1 MTPQASKNNAG
12 LTEIP
17 DELARDLLSRWPGD
31 QLLAANLTALE
42 SRDQQLAQN
51 LRSVEIPDSVEMA
64 VTLDGT
70 ASFRFRQNDGR
81 RTWLGFT
88 STPIITAQASADR
101 VEVSNVNMAVNG
113 IGSGREIKALL
124 NKMSPFQALIVAE
137 NDPLKLLLVLK
148 LIDFQPE
155 LKSGKLVLL
164 LGDQKPSLI
173 ENFCDTNPGYNLPTQ
188 AGTWPW
194 LSDKENQTFARQ
206 ISDAMS
212 RSTPKVIRKI
222 NELLIEQQKLD
233 RQFDVSKLISKLNQP
248 TQLCCTNCTG
258 TLSPLDRCT
267 SRDALAGLAQLGCR
281 TEHLVLNRPD
291 QVSHYGQLARLQ
303 KLQPDLVVLVD
314 LLRSDLN
321 HSLPQSTVCV
331 TLLRQGITQSSNNKS
346 LTDRIGPHDFV
357 CPAFD
362 YQTDYFLQNNLSPDR
377 LIKLPPAVN
386 TEIFQPLVPA
396 SVDKPLEP
404 TSADPSSHQSD
415 VVLVADHCTTDPHE
429 YRIKHDT
436 HKQLWYA
443 IADEIRRSVGKYQP
457 ESAPKFLAQAQRCGV
472 TLQEDDI
479 RNYFIELI
487 RNFLGDAVV
496 YDTYCSK
503 LLKENLDLKIFSWAP
518 TSQTQSKAPSPG
530 WAESPLNQLV
540 AGTVANGPDL
550 NTLYNS
556 GKIFLHLTS
565 RGCPDSY
572 LLDGIAAG
580 AFFLVR
586 SHPHD
591 TRKDGLGEMFELGR
605 ELITFDSANDLAGKV
620 RYYLKHQ
627 HERNSIAQAAR
638 KKLLQHHTSK
648 IRMAHL
654 LKELQKKLSTPS

>member
-1 MTPQASKNNAG
+1 MTPEATKNNAN

-17 DELARDLLSRWPGD
+17 DELARDLLTRWPGD
-31 QLLAANLTALE
+31 QLLAANLTAIE
-42 SRDQQLAQN
+42 ARDQHLAQT
-51 LRSVEIPDSVEMA
+51 LRSVEIPNSVEMA
-64 VTLDGT
+64 VTFDGIV
-70 ASFRFRQNDGR
+70 SYRFQQNDGR
-81 RTWLGFT
+81 RAWLGFT
-88 STPIITAQASADR
+88 STPTITAQASADR
-101 VEVSNVNMAVNG
+101 VEVSNANMAVNG
-113 IGSGREIKALL
+113 IGTGHEVKAIR
-124 NKMSPFQALIVAE
+124 NKMSPFQALVVAE

-148 LIDFQPE
+148 LIDFQRE
-155 LKSGKLVLL
+155 LQSGKLVLL
-164 LGDQKPSLI
+164 LGDQKPTLI

-194 LSDKENQTFARQ
+194 LTDKETQTFARQ

-212 RSTPKVIRKI
+212 RSTPKVLQKI

-233 RQFDVSKLISKLNQP
+233 SRFNPSELISKLNQP

-267 SRDALAGLAQLGCR
+267 SRDGLAGLAQLGCR
-281 TEHLVLNRPD
+281 TEHLVLNQPD
-291 QVSHYGQLARLQ
+291 RVSHYGQLARLQ
-303 KLQPDLVVLVD
+303 KLQPDLVILVD
-314 LLRSDLN
+314 LLRSDLV
-321 HSLPQSTVCV
+321 HYLPQSIICI
-331 TLLRQGITQSSNNKS
+331 TLLRQGVTQSSNNKS
-346 LTDRIGPHDFV
+346 LADRIGPHDLV
-357 CPAFD
+357 CPAFAN
-362 YQTDYFLQNNLSPDR
+362 QMDYFLQNNFPPDR

-386 TEIFQPLVPA
+386 TEIFQPLEPA
-396 SVDKPLEP
+396 STDR
-404 TSADPSSHQSD
+404 SSQQSD
-415 VVLVADHCTTDPHE
+415 IVLVADRCTTDSQE

-496 YDTYCSK
+496 CDTYCNK
-503 LLKENLDLKIFSWAP
+503 LIKENLDLKIFSWAP
-518 TSQTQSKAPSPG
+518 TSQTQSEAPSPG
-530 WAESPLNQLV
+530 WTESPLNQHV

-550 NTLYNS
+550 NKLYNA
-556 GKIFLHLTS
+556 GKIFLHPTS

-586 SHPHD
+586 SHPRD
-591 TRKDGLGEMFELGR
+591 TQKDGIGEMFELGR
-605 ELITFDSANDLAGKV
+605 DLITFDSPNDLAGKV

-627 HERNSIAQAAR
+627 DERNSIAQAAR
-638 KKLLQHHTSK
+638 KKLLQQHTNK
-648 IRMAHL
+648 IRMAQL
-654 LKELQKKLSTPS
+654 LTELQKRLSTPS